1 LRSFYPNCP
10 ALKIMFSSTGRDFNR
25 HLREVRKLSAARI
38 YVAMAEFTHLHLH
51 TEYSLLDGACDVKKL
66 VDQVASLGQT
76 SVAMTDHGNIY
87 GAVHFFAAAK
97 QKGIKPILGCELYI
111 CKNEDHRA
119 PGDGDENN
127 HLLVLAQNEEG
138 YRNLVRITSE
148 ASLHGFY
155 RKPRVS
161 KQYLAENSKGLIG
174 FSGCLSGEL
183 CEELV
188 AGNYE
193 KARSVATQY
202 EDIFGKGN
210 FYLEIQDQG
219 LEQEKKIHE
228 ALFRL
233 EKDLNIPMVL
243 TNDSHYLCGDDSHA
257 HDVMLCVQTGSK
269 IHDKERFRFDS
280 DQFFVKSAD
289 EMGRLF
295 TNSPDL
301 LQRTMEIAERCELK
315 LHPVDNPFPVF
326 DVPEG
331 HTIDSYFEKVCREGY
346 KKRLDTAVRS
356 LEARGLRRAAIHEYD
371 ARLEYEIGIIEQM
384 KYSGYF
390 LIVWDFIKYARDNG
404 IPVGPGRGSGA
415 GSLVAY
421 SMGITNIDPLQNALL
436 FERFLNPERKQMPD
450 IDVDFCQIRRCEVID
465 YVTRKYG
472 REQVAQIITF
482 NTMAAKAAIKDCGR
496 AMDMPYGDVD
506 RIAKL
511 IPATIGMTIDTALEE
526 VAELQKAYKTD
537 GQIKELIDTA
547 KKLEGLVRGSGVHAS
562 AVVIA
567 PRPLTELVPL
577 AKTKNDEIVTA
588 YDMKAVEKM
597 GLLKMDFLGLTTLT
611 VIDDCL
617 KLIEKNRGEKVDIEA
632 IPLDDAETY
641 KKVFH
646 SALTSG
652 VFQFE
657 SSGMRDVLRRYR
669 PDSVEDLTALN
680 ALYRPGPIQGGMIDD
695 FIERKLGRR
704 KVEYALPELEGILK
718 ETLGVIVYQEQVMQI
733 SNKLASYSLGEADLL
748 RRSMGKK
755 NAEAMAEQRAR
766 FMEGAAAAGHPKA
779 TAGEIFD
786 MMEKFAGYGF
796 NKSHSAAYALL
807 AYQTAYL
814 KTHYPVEFMAA
825 LLTSET
831 SKPEN
836 VVKYIGECREM
847 GIRVEPPDVQVSG
860 SQFTPYVAENSQA
873 IRFGLAAVKNV
884 GGNAIESILKAREEV
899 GGRFKSIWGFCEK
912 VDLRVMNKRVL
923 ESLIKAGALDSM
935 GKRGPLMAAVDKA
948 MERAQKAQRDE
959 AQGQSGLF
967 GLFDE
972 GPRTARDS
980 SEDLPNVA
988 DWEEGERLANE
999 KDVLGFFVSG
1009 HPLDKY
1015 AEKLR
1020 NLAGVISAA
1029 DALERKPPERRWGTQ
1044 ADPADEIQVAGM
1056 ILGLRVQKSKRDQKL
1071 YAQAAL
1077 EDATGKIDLI
1087 CFSRDYERLSGQLKM
1102 EAPVLVRGVLMGDE
1116 DAAPKISVSSIVALE
1131 EVQVKLP
1138 SGVRIR
1144 INLDRATEEML
1155 TELKSAADAAPGP
1168 GKVMLHLEKKGEYAA
1183 ILEPENMGVAADKG
1197 WVERVEELVG
1207 KGTVQMV
1214 G

>member
-1 LRSFYPNCP
+1 
-10 ALKIMFSSTGRDFNR
+10 
-25 HLREVRKLSAARI
+25 
-38 YVAMAEFTHLHLH
+38 
-51 TEYSLLDGACDVKKL
+51 
-66 VDQVASLGQT
+66 
-76 SVAMTDHGNIY
+76 
-87 GAVHFFAAAK
+87 
-97 QKGIKPILGCELYI
+97 
-111 CKNEDHRA
+111 
-119 PGDGDENN
+119 
-127 HLLVLAQNEEG
+127 
-138 YRNLVRITSE
+138 
-148 ASLHGFY
+148 
-155 RKPRVS
+155 
-161 KQYLAENSKGLIG
+161 
-174 FSGCLSGEL
+174 
-183 CEELV
+183 
-188 AGNYE
+188 
-193 KARSVATQY
+193 
-202 EDIFGKGN
+202 
-210 FYLEIQDQG
+210 
-219 LEQEKKIHE
+219 
-228 ALFRL
+228 
-233 EKDLNIPMVL
+233 
-243 TNDSHYLCGDDSHA
+243 
-257 HDVMLCVQTGSK
+257 
-269 IHDKERFRFDS
+269 
-280 DQFFVKSAD
+280 
-289 EMGRLF
+289 
-295 TNSPDL
+295 
-301 LQRTMEIAERCELK
+301 
-315 LHPVDNPFPVF
+315 
-326 DVPEG
+326 
-331 HTIDSYFEKVCREGY
+331 
-346 KKRLDTAVRS
+346 
-356 LEARGLRRAAIHEYD
+356 
-371 ARLEYEIGIIEQM
+371 
-384 KYSGYF
+384 
-390 LIVWDFIKYARDNG
+390 
-404 IPVGPGRGSGA
+404 
-415 GSLVAY
+415 
-421 SMGITNIDPLQNALL
+421 
-436 FERFLNPERKQMPD
+436 
-450 IDVDFCQIRRCEVID
+450 
-465 YVTRKYG
+465 
-472 REQVAQIITF
+472 
-482 NTMAAKAAIKDCGR
+482 
-496 AMDMPYGDVD
+496 
-506 RIAKL
+506 
-511 IPATIGMTIDTALEE
+511 
-526 VAELQKAYKTD
+526 
-537 GQIKELIDTA
+537 
-547 KKLEGLVRGSGVHAS
+547 
-562 AVVIA
+562 
-567 PRPLTELVPL
+567 
-577 AKTKNDEIVTA
+577 
-588 YDMKAVEKM
+588 
-597 GLLKMDFLGLTTLT
+597 
-611 VIDDCL
+611 
-617 KLIEKNRGEKVDIEA
+617 
-632 IPLDDAETY
+632 
-641 KKVFH
+641 
-646 SALTSG
+646 
-652 VFQFE
+652 
-657 SSGMRDVLRRYR
+657 
-669 PDSVEDLTALN
+669 
-680 ALYRPGPIQGGMIDD
+680 
-695 FIERKLGRR
+695 
-704 KVEYALPELEGILK
+704 
-718 ETLGVIVYQEQVMQI
+718 
-733 SNKLASYSLGEADLL
+733 
-748 RRSMGKK
+748 
-755 NAEAMAEQRAR
+755 
-766 FMEGAAAAGHPKA
+766 
-779 TAGEIFD
+779 
-786 MMEKFAGYGF
+786 
-796 NKSHSAAYALL
+796 
-807 AYQTAYL
+807 
-814 KTHYPVEFMAA
+814 MAA